1 MDLLWIKYTDNEFT
15 LLNADHNINW
25 LRSHA
30 EFLYKFNSIFFLPED
45 VKRGGNIR
53 LKEIC
58 DRLNYTDDQFIKLK
72 KYFFVDIRNAL
83 SHTNYRYELDKDM
96 KFKYVIWNIKNGV
109 IKLDLPK
116 MMLIT
121 KKMIELTKMH
131 GQLLTYYR

>member
-1 MDLLWIKYTDNEFT
+1 
-15 LLNADHNINW
+15 
-25 LRSHA
+25 
-30 EFLYKFNSIFFLPED
+30 
-45 VKRGGNIR
+45 
-53 LKEIC
+53 
-58 DRLNYTDDQFIKLK
+58 
-72 KYFFVDIRNAL
+72 
-83 SHTNYRYELDKDM
+83 M